1 MDCSRQIL
9 TPAKRSV
16 VVVDNTPSSLP
27 SVFVE
32 SGLDTLFIL
41 SRVPIV
47 VMNPFIPLDQ
57 SAPSEARVW
66 PIVRWWGV
74 LTSPN
79 FVVFLIGSVL

>member
-1 MDCSRQIL
+1 MKACQDCQTVRL
-9 TPAKRSV
+9 PDTPL
-16 VVVDNTPSSLP
+16 PYSLP